1 MAGERLQQWS
11 TLPHE
16 ELVKRVANEQTRLD
30 LSFEET
36 QLLNAALERLN
47 RWKMPLSH
55 NRSKAMQEDKK
66 VEDTATVENN
76 MAVAEQLTGA
86 TVKKKPASK
95 TAKPT
100 TTTTTTTTQPKEAN
114 VAKKAKSA
122 KPAAKKSAKPAKK
135 PAAKPAAKKAAAGGT
150 KTRISDEAV
159 LRVKKSFKNPY
170 KEGSGPYK
178 RFEVCAKSDGKTYG
192 ALRAMASLKPTTPL
206 NFVRAGGGD
215 FIDSGK

>member
-1 MAGERLQQWS
+1 M
-11 TLPHE
+11 
-16 ELVKRVANEQTRLD
+16 
-30 LSFEET
+30 
-36 QLLNAALERLN
+36 
-47 RWKMPLSH
+47 
-55 NRSKAMQEDKK
+55 
-66 VEDTATVENN
+66 
-76 MAVAEQLTGA
+76 
-86 TVKKKPASK
+86 
-95 TAKPT
+95 
-100 TTTTTTTTQPKEAN
+100 
-114 VAKKAKSA
+114 AKKAKSA